1 MQACEWADID
11 PFRGSPWKRVSELK
25 AAGFIEVAGIRVSD
39 GPDREVYSIT
49 DKGRAKLGAMCACDT
64 YKKEPR
70 RAEAALLA
78 LFGARP

>member
-1 MQACEWADID
+1 MVDAVPAEA
-11 PFRGSPWKRVSELK
+11 
-25 AAGFIEVAGIRVSD
+25 VSD

-70 RAEAALLA
+70 
-78 LFGARP
+78 P